1 MKNEKLLK
9 KNGMIKTASR
19 WLCSSIMLN
28 TKKTK
33 DSIVIVKLTSLPRC
47 YMKSLAGIVIQKTRR
62 RSTTESFS
70 RANWRNAQ
78 KWWASQV
85 NSPALTSR
93 KAKPEVPAK
102 DSAYLAE
109 RKTKLPVRKIRRRKW
124 ASSKLS
130 SLYLTETLS
139 RKEKFSWWKSLER
152 SANCLDRFTKRSLKN
167 LSPCH
172 KTSSAMNLLM
182 FQLLKLWQSN
192 KGREPTVATQK
203 DSLPSC
209 WLLWSVV
216 VVKLS
221 QASRRKLQIRAGQR
235 SLSNSMNKMAQYSLL
250 KEEKSSKTW

>member
-1 MKNEKLLK
+1 
-9 KNGMIKTASR
+9 
-19 WLCSSIMLN
+19 
-28 TKKTK
+28 
-33 DSIVIVKLTSLPRC
+33 
-47 YMKSLAGIVIQKTRR
+47 
-62 RSTTESFS
+62 
-70 RANWRNAQ
+70 
-78 KWWASQV
+78 
-85 NSPALTSR
+85 
-93 KAKPEVPAK
+93 
-102 DSAYLAE
+102 
-109 RKTKLPVRKIRRRKW
+109 
-124 ASSKLS
+124 
-130 SLYLTETLS
+130 
-139 RKEKFSWWKSLER
+139 LER
-152 SANCLDRFTKRSLKN
+152 SANCSDRFTKRSLKN

-250 KEEKSSKTW
+250 KEEISSKTW